1 MMPPEALEA
10 ASGTMLQLRA
20 GHAEKEVTADDI
32 VAASKSN
39 AAAGTAAANTVFY
52 DDGGKGRINTFN

>member
-32 VAASKSN
+32 VAAVKVMLPPEQQQQILYFMM
-39 AAAGTAAANTVFY
+39 TVARA
-52 DDGGKGRINTFN
+52 D